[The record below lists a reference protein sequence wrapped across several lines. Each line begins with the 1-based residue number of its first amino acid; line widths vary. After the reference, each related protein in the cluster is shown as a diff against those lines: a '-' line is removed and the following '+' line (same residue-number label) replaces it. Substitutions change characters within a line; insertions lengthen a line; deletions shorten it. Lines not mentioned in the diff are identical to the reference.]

1 MAILA
6 GFLIGIGGAVFLS
19 VGGPVGAFLFAVGLM
34 TICHYKLELFTGK
47 ISGLVTGEINISE
60 LLRIWCGNFV
70 GTMVAALMICG
81 TPRYESLVGEAAA
94 IIQVRLT
101 NGPVA
106 NLILGV
112 FCGLLMYV
120 AVNGYATSGKL
131 AFVFVPVAVFI
142 LAGFNHCVADMFYLN
157 LAAMNIS
164 DYAVLIP
171 TTIGNVIGGVL
182 LPGVKNYYSNC

>member
-6 GFLIGIGGAVFLS
+6 GFLIGMGGAVFLS

-70 GTMVAALMICG
+70 GTAVAALMICG

-94 IIQVRLT
+94 IV
-101 NGPVA
+101 
-106 NLILGV
+106 
-112 FCGLLMYV
+112 
-120 AVNGYATSGKL
+120 
-131 AFVFVPVAVFI
+131 
-142 LAGFNHCVADMFYLN
+142 
-157 LAAMNIS
+157 
-164 DYAVLIP
+164 
-171 TTIGNVIGGVL
+171 
-182 LPGVKNYYSNC
+182 